1 MDVLELLGSV
11 NKVSI
16 FFFILTLGVLGYEFY
31 LFQKEKKK
39 KEKPKIPTF
48 NPSRVVQA
56 HNYTPAPSS
65 ENEKPKTL
73 KKHKNLAVM
82 IAVTLIAFLGVILFV
97 TIQSTQTPEEVP
109 PPIRTRADVNVT
121 EGPSPEITQEALFVT
136 PTPTDVVLA
145 ENVTPTVTGVPIE
158 SITPTTPPVGGPET
172 TTGTPTVTL
181 ISTSASATLTPTK
194 AAVASVSSPTP
205 TTPQTLPVAATVQPH
220 LFILLLGA
228 LTVFFS
234 ILY

>member
-65 ENEKPKTL
+65 ENEK
-73 KKHKNLAVM
+73 
-82 IAVTLIAFLGVILFV
+82 
-97 TIQSTQTPEEVP
+97 
-109 PPIRTRADVNVT
+109 
-121 EGPSPEITQEALFVT
+121 
-136 PTPTDVVLA
+136 
-145 ENVTPTVTGVPIE
+145 PTVTGVPIE

-205 TTPQTLPVAATVQPH
+205 TTPQTLPVAATVQPQ